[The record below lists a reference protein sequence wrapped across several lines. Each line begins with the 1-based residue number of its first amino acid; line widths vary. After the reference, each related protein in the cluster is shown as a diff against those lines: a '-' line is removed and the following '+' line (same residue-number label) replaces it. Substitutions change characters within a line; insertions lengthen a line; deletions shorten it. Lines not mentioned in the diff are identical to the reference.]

1 MQLKSWF
8 NRFPLWVYQSF
19 KADKAHF
26 CLIFYLVLV
35 AFLLRFYNLSATLL
49 FQSDQGRDA
58 LVVSHL
64 IKKAD
69 LIFIG
74 PVTSIG
80 NMYLGPFYY
89 YFMAPF
95 LALSYPS
102 PLGPAIG
109 VALVNVALVFF
120 IYYWGKA
127 LVGKTAAT
135 WACFFSCFS
144 LVLIEYSRF
153 SWNPNLSAF
162 FSLLTLYALYLS
174 LKRSSSYWFL
184 VAIGSSILLQLH
196 YVNLI
201 ILVVVGIFFLQDVYT
216 RFRSKNLANSSYLKH
231 IGIATLIFFVSLLP
245 LMLFDYKNQGLNLKA
260 LMSIFTKEQSFS
272 VGSGHTLGALFTGLS
287 GKIGFLFTKLFLP
300 KEQIFA
306 EVIAHWHWY
315 GVFFGVI
322 ILTLL
327 FAQLFL
333 KQQKEY
339 LLGQKILLVTSV
351 VSIFTLSAY
360 QHSVFVHYV
369 LFFLPVLFLLLG
381 SLLAGAERLYRFGM
395 LVSMMVVMVFLW
407 ANFRPNIYR
416 PIEHGYQAAGEIA
429 RQLVASVPDGKK
441 YSFVI
446 HTNSHDT
453 YGDYYRFFLE
463 QAVNPP
469 LSLADLENLDYLY
482 VIDETKTANLNDIPT
497 YEVVIARNS
506 PTTLEELPVDADW
519 VRVYRYTF
527 GREKHE

>member
-1 MQLKSWF
+1 MQLKAWF

-26 CLIFYLVLV
+26 CLIFYFVLV

-64 IKKAD
+64 IKEAD

-135 WACFFSCFS
+135 WASFFSCFS
-144 LVLIEYSRF
+144 LILIEYSRF

-174 LKRSSSYWFL
+174 LHQSSKYWL
-184 VAIGSSILLQLH
+184 LTAIGSSILLQLH

-201 ILVVVGIFFLQDVYT
+201 VLAVVGIFFLHDFYQRV
-216 RFRSKNLANSSYLKH
+216 RAKNLVNNSYLKH
-231 IGIATLIFFVSLLP
+231 IGLAALIFFISLLP

-272 VGSGHTLGALFTGLS
+272 AGGGHTLSALFTGLS

-300 KEQIFA
+300 KEKIFA
-306 EVIAHWHWY
+306 EAIAHWHWY
-315 GVFFGVI
+315 GVAFGVI
-322 ILTLL
+322 ILALL
-327 FAQLFL
+327 LMQFFT
-333 KQQKEY
+333 KRQKEY
-339 LLGQKILLVTSV
+339 LLGQKILLITSIT
-351 VSIFTLSAY
+351 SIFALSAY
-360 QHSVFVHYV
+360 QHSVFEHYV

-381 SLLAGAERLYRFGM
+381 SLLVSAERLYRFGV
-395 LVSMMVVMVFLW
+395 LISMTTVIVFLW
-407 ANFRPNIYR
+407 ANFRPNIYH
-416 PIEHGYQAAGEIA
+416 PIEHGYQAAREIA
-429 RQLVASVPDGKK
+429 QQLIASVPDGSK

-446 HTNSHDT
+446 HAHSNDT
-453 YGDYYRFFLE
+453 YGDYYRYFLE
-463 QAVNPP
+463 QAANPP
-469 LSLADLENLDYLY
+469 LSLAELENLDYLY

-506 PTTLEELPVDADW
+506 PTTLEELPVNADW
-519 VRVYRYTF
+519 VRVYRYAF
-527 GREKHE
+527 GRENHE

>member
-8 NRFPLWVYQSF
+8 NNFPLWVYQSF

-26 CLIFYLVLV
+26 LLIFYLVLV

-58 LVVSHL
+58 LVVARL
-64 IKKAD
+64 LKDAD

-120 IYYWGKA
+120 SYYWGRV

-135 WACFFSCFS
+135 WAAFFSCFS
-144 LVLIEYSRF
+144 VVLIEYSRF

-162 FSLLTLYALYLS
+162 FSLMTLYTLYLS
-174 LKRSSSYWFL
+174 LKRSSAYWSL
-184 VAIGSSILLQLH
+184 VAIGCSILLQLH

-201 ILVVVGIFFLQDVYT
+201 VLATVGIFFLYDAYR
-216 RFRSKNLANSSYLKH
+216 RFRSRTLCQRSYFKH
-231 IGIATLIFFVSLLP
+231 VGIAAAIFLISLLP
-245 LMLFDYKNQGLNLKA
+245 LILFDYKNKGLNFKA
-260 LMSIFTKEQSFS
+260 LLGIFTKEQGFS
-272 VGSGHTLGALFTGLS
+272 PSGGWVFGNLFIGLS

-300 KEQIFA
+300 KERIFA
-306 EVIAHWHWY
+306 EVVTNWHWY
-315 GVFFGVI
+315 GVCFGLI
-322 ILTLL
+322 ILVLL
-327 FAQLFL
+327 IGKFFYQR
-333 KQQKEY
+333 QKEFI
-339 LLGQKILLVTSV
+339 LGQKILLVTSV
-351 VSIFTLSAY
+351 VAIFALSAY
-360 QHSVFVHYV
+360 QHSVFDHYV
-369 LFFLPVLFLLLG
+369 LFFMPVLFLLLG
-381 SLLAGAERLYRFGM
+381 SLFAAAERLSRFGALINM
-395 LVSMMVVMVFLW
+395 VVVMVFLW
-407 ANFRPNIYR
+407 ANFQPQLYR
-416 PIEHGYQAAGEIA
+416 PIEHGYQDVREIA
-429 RQLVASVPDGKK
+429 QQLAVSVPADKK

-446 HTNSHDT
+446 QAHSHDT
-453 YGDYYRFFLE
+453 YGDYYRYFLQ
-463 QAVNPP
+463 QADNPP
-469 LSLADLENLDYLY
+469 LSLADLETLDYLY
-482 VIDETKTANLNDIPT
+482 VIDETKTARLSDLPT

-506 PTTLEELPVDADW
+506 TTTLEELPLTTDW
-519 VRVYRYTF
+519 VKVYRYVF
-527 GREKHE
+527 RRENHE